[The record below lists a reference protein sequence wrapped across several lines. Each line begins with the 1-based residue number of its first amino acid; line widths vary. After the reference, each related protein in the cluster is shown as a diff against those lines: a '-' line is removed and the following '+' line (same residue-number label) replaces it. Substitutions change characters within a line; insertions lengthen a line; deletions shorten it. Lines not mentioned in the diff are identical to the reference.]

1 MLELKQGKLKNFKL
15 FSCHSKRYLA
25 IYLSNS
31 KKELYVNRRELRDVD
46 KYFHSKGNIFY
57 QSKITGEKFTE
68 EPKDY
73 TPAKYRKFN
82 DAEEKHKKI
91 LKQINFYLNQIKL
104 PRYYFSKAS
113 SCYKDNATFHRGN
126 TKFILM
132 DISSFFPNCTF
143 EKVKEFCVKESGL
156 NMVKTIVKEDGTK
169 ISQTDVAD
177 AFARLV
183 TAPKNKNLNN
193 RIIPQGYPTST
204 AISFLSYKEM
214 FEEIADYAH
223 SFNYKFSVYVDDLTF
238 SYIEE
243 KIDPYE
249 FKNQVVKIL
258 EKYGH
263 TSNPKKVKIIDI
275 EKIKNN
281 SGNDKYKGTIPIIT
295 GIFLK
300 RYKVKAAPHIHKNLN
315 RMFNKVNSAG
325 PSKNSKEYMTN
336 WKNFNSL
343 LGLYNTVDFI
353 EPKTKNKRIIIKKLI
368 NRKQKDFMTTI
379 SPNIIKKLKWED
391 KIFNAYKSGRL
402 NEFYIKNKD
411 ILVKKANY
419 NKREKKDKLLIYS

>member
-1 MLELKQGKLKNFKL
+1 MLELKQGKLKQFKL

-25 IYLSNS
+25 MYLSNS
-31 KKELYVNRRELRDVD
+31 KKDLYVNKRELRDVD
-46 KYFHSKGNIFY
+46 KYFHSKGKIFY

-82 DAEEKHKKI
+82 DAQHKHKKI

-113 SCYKDNATFHRGN
+113 SCYKDNATFHRGK

-143 EKVKEFCVKESGL
+143 EKVKEFCVKENGL
-156 NMVKTIVKEDGTK
+156 NMVKNIIEEDGRK
-169 ISQTDVAD
+169 ISETDVAD

-183 TAPKNKNLNN
+183 TAPKNKNFNN

-204 AISFLSYKEM
+204 SISFLAYKEM
-214 FEEIADYAH
+214 FEEIAEYADY
-223 SFNYKFSVYVDDLTF
+223 FNYKFSVYVDDLTF
-238 SYIEE
+238 SYTEE

-249 FKNQVVKIL
+249 FKNHVVKIL
-258 EKYGH
+258 TKYGH
-263 TSNPKKVKIIDI
+263 TSNPKKVRIIDI

-281 SGNDKYKGTIPIIT
+281 SGNNKYKGDIPIIT

-300 RYKVKAAPHIHKNLN
+300 RYKVKAAPHIHKSLN

-325 PSKNSKEYMTN
+325 PSRNSKEYMIN

-343 LGLYNTVDFI
+343 VGLCNTVDFI
-353 EPKTKNKRIIIKKLI
+353 EPRTKNKRKLI
-368 NRKQKDFMTTI
+368 NKIINKRKKDFMMTI
-379 SPNIIKKLKWED
+379 SPNVIKKLRWEE
-391 KIFNAYKSGRL
+391 KIFAAYKSKRL
-402 NEFYIKNKD
+402 NEFYNKYKE
-411 ILVKKANY
+411 ILTNCKK
-419 NKREKKDKLLIYS
+419 

>member
-1 MLELKQGKLKNFKL
+1 MLELKQGKIKKFKL

-25 IYLSNS
+25 IYLSNQ
-31 KKELYVNRRELRDVD
+31 KKNLYVSRKELRDVD
-46 KYFHSKGNIFY
+46 KYFHRKGKIFY
-57 QSKITGEKFTE
+57 QSKITGERFSV

-73 TPAKYRKFN
+73 NPAKYRKFN

-91 LKQINFYLNQIKL
+91 LKQINYYLNQIKL
-104 PRYYFSKAS
+104 PKYYFSKS
-113 SCYKDNATFHRGN
+113 NSCYKDNATFHRGN

-156 NMVKTIVKEDGTK
+156 NMVKIVIKEDGTK

-177 AFARLV
+177 AFARLL

-204 AISFLSYKEM
+204 IISFLAYKEM
-214 FEEIADYAH
+214 FEEIANYAQ

-238 SYIEE
+238 SYREE

-249 FKNQVVKIL
+249 FKNHIIQIL
-258 EKYGH
+258 AKYGH
-263 TSNPKKVKIIDI
+263 TVNDKKVNIIDV

-281 SGNDKYKGTIPIIT
+281 GGKDKYKNSVPIIT

-300 RYKVKAAPHIHKNLN
+300 RYKVKAAPRIHKDLN

-325 PSKNSKEYMTN
+325 PARNSREYMRN
-336 WKNFNSL
+336 WRNFNSL
-343 LGLYNTVDFI
+343 LGLYNTINFI
-353 EPKTKNKRIIIKKLI
+353 EPKTIKKRVIIKELI
-368 NRKQKDFMTTI
+368 TRKQKDFIKSI
-379 SPNIIKKLKWED
+379 SPNMIKKLKWED
-391 KIFNAYKSGRL
+391 KIFNAYKSERL
-402 NEFYIKNKD
+402 NDFYVRNKHILSKNT
-411 ILVKKANY
+411 NY
-419 NKREKKDKLLIYS
+419 KTTKKDDKHV